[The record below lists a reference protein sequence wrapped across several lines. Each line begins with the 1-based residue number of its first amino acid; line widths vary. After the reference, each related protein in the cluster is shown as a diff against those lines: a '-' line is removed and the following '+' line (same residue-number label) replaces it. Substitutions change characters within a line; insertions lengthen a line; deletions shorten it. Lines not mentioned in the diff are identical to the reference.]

1 MPYYTG
7 KTTLAKAIHL
17 YYTPD
22 YEEERT
28 IGMDFFKWM
37 AEAKEDGLQVLLV
50 DCAGQKKYIL
60 THQLF
65 MSTGLQF
72 LPYYL
77 SVELHTTTFKC

>member
-1 MPYYTG
+1 MY
-7 KTTLAKAIHL
+7 L
-17 YYTPD
+17 YVEPD

-28 IGMDFFKWM
+28 IGMDFFHWK

-65 MSTGLQF
+65 MSTGLF
-72 LPYYL
+72 RYCYYDTL
-77 SVELHTTTFKC
+77 